1 MHRDDVSLLDI
12 LTAAKLALDFVDG
25 MNELQFMEDA
35 KTQAAVT
42 RQVEIM
48 GEATKRLSTEFR
60 ESHPEI
66 PWRKIAGMRDML
78 IHVYDNVDLDELW
91 DVTQTSIREL
101 VRDIEP
107 LVPGNDAFGCFGTK

>member
-12 LTAAKLALDFVDG
+12 LTAAKLALEFVDT

-42 RQVEIM
+42 RQVEII
-48 GEATKRLSTEFR
+48 GEAAKRLSTEFR
-60 ESHPEI
+60 DSHSEI
-66 PWRKIAGMRDML
+66 PWRKIAGMRDVL

-91 DVTQTSIREL
+91 YVTQVSIPEL
-101 VRDIEP
+101 IHYLEP
-107 LVPGNDAFGCFGTK
+107 LVPGDSA